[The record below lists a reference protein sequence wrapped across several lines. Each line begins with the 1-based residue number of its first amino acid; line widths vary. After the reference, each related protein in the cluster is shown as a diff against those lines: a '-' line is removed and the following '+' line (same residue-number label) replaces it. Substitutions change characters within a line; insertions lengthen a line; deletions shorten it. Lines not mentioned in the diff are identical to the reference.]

1 MLGLNRR
8 EILERIKTI
17 YYFMKGDC
25 VFCKIIEEGK
35 EEKILYENEDAVVFA
50 PLESGILSKGH
61 LLVVPKEHH
70 ENIFDIPQSCLD
82 SVMETVKT
90 ISQRLEKDGFEGV
103 NLLNAS
109 GKAAQQSVDH
119 FHIHLVPRKE
129 SDERDMWPESDYEEN
144 SYRERYRKIKEII
157 NQDSL

>member
-1 MLGLNRR
+1 MLGLTRR
-8 EILERIKTI
+8 EILERIKTL

-25 VFCKIIEEGK
+25 IFCKIIEEGK
-35 EEKILYENEDAVVFA
+35 EDKILYETGNTAVFA

-70 ENIFDIPQSCLD
+70 ENILDISQSSLN
-82 SVMETVKT
+82 SMMETAKT
-90 ISQRLEKDGFEGV
+90 ISQRLEEDSFEGV
-103 NLLNAS
+103 NLLHAS
-109 GKAAQQSVDH
+109 GKAAQQSINH
-119 FHIHLVPRKE
+119 FHIHLVPREE
-129 SDERDMWPESDYEEN
+129 SDKRDMWPESDYKEN